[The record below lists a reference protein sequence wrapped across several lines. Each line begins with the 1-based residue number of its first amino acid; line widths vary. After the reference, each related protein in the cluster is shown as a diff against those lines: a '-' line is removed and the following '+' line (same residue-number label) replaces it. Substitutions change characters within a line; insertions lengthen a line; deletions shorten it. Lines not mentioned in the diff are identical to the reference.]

1 MESSGT
7 WVISRS
13 GRGFLV
19 EDSRAGRGGRLG
31 ELGVSGGRK
40 WDTVE
45 AWGHQR
51 GINPRGEKF
60 ERGGCK
66 KWREQVC
73 LLRRSG
79 ILGYRK

>member
-19 EDSRAGRGGRLG
+19 EDSRARRGGRLG

-45 AWGHQR
+45 AWGHHKGGLTPGER
-51 GINPRGEKF
+51 SLRGEDARNG
-60 ERGGCK
+60 EN
-66 KWREQVC
+66 
-73 LLRRSG
+73 RSV
-79 ILGYRK
+79 YCEEVAS